1 MRAWAAL
8 TPPRRA
14 VQEAKAAF
22 ARADVLAAGA
32 DPTPRPTALSS
43 GAAEQVF
50 LSRPVIGGQ
59 AAERG

>member
-1 MRAWAAL
+1 MEL
-8 TPPRRA
+8 LQPPRE
-14 VQEAKAAF
+14 VQEAKAVF

>member
-32 DPTPRPTALSS
+32 DPTPRPTALC
-43 GAAEQVF
+43 
-50 LSRPVIGGQ
+50 RRVIRHKELM
-59 AAERG
+59 A